1 MKWSL
6 AVHGGAG
13 DWKSVKH
20 RAALDGVRAAASAG
34 AALLESGASAL
45 DAVCAVVVALE
56 NDPLFNAGTGGVL
69 NRLGE
74 AELDASVMR
83 GTDLAFGGVGAI
95 ARVRNPVLIARAV
108 MEHSGHAL
116 LVGEGARQ
124 FARAQGFEDYDPI
137 SAQARVDYQDKQAS
151 AGLGT
156 VGAVA
161 LDAEG
166 CWASATSTGGV
177 ALKLPGRIGDSPLPG
192 AGTYATRGAAVSATG
207 QGELIMRVLAA
218 KSISDLIVGGM
229 HAQAAVESVLQS
241 MRDTVGAGAGFIAIG
256 ANGTI
261 GIAHDTLH
269 MVHGWGSSESPR
281 VEVRMRVGDSA
292 G

>member
-1 MKWSL
+1 MRWTL

-13 DWKSVKH
+13 EWKSAKH
-20 RAALDGVRAAASAG
+20 QAALDGVRAAANKG
-34 AALLESGASAL
+34 VALLESGASAL

-69 NRLGE
+69 NRVGE

-95 ARVRNPVLIARAV
+95 ARVRNPVLVARAV
-108 MEHSGHAL
+108 MEHSEHAL
-116 LVGEGARQ
+116 LVGEGAQQ
-124 FARAQGFEDYDPI
+124 FARVRGFEDYDPI
-137 SAQARVDYQDKQAS
+137 SAQARADYENKLAS

-161 LDAEG
+161 MDANG
-166 CWASATSTGGV
+166 CLASATSTGGV

-192 AGTYATRGAAVSATG
+192 AGTYATRSAAVSATG

-218 KSISDLIVGGM
+218 KSISDLIAGGM
-229 HAQAAVESVLQS
+229 HAQAAVENILQS
-241 MRDTVGAGAGFIAIG
+241 MRDTVGADAGFIAIG
-256 ANGTI
+256 ADGSF
-261 GIAHDTLH
+261 GIAHDTPH
-269 MVHGWGSSESPR
+269 MVHGWASSASPR
-281 VEVRMRVGDSA
+281 IEARMRVAWSS
-292 G
+292 